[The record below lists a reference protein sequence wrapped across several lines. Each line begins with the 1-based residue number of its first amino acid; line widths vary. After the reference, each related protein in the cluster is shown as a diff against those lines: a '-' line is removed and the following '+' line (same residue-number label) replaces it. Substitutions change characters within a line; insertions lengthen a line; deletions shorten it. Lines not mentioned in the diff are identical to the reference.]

1 MLYLE
6 NYNGFDAYADLKSW
20 KSALKNGDIITIEKM
35 IKSGFNI
42 NKRFTEN
49 NFKSITA
56 LSFAFFYEQYDVVK
70 LLIKND
76 INLDVFDPINNTY
89 FISSVVIKYY
99 IISRDIGKNDILSIL
114 NLMIKKGADV
124 NLINKDGDT
133 ALILAAKYTIN
144 KLIYILIDAGSD
156 WNIMNKDD
164 QDFIDILGDF
174 TFLIKKYPTKY
185 REYKKKKT
193 SSKFNL

>member
-6 NYNGFDAYADLKSW
+6 NYNGFDAYADLRSW
-20 KSALKNGDIITIEKM
+20 KTALKNGDIITVEKM

-42 NKRFTEN
+42 NTKFTEN

-56 LSFAFFYEQYDVVK
+56 LSFAFFYDQYDVVK

-76 INLDVFDPINNTY
+76 INLDVFAPTY
-89 FISSVVIKYY
+89 DMYLISYMVIKYY
-99 IISRDIGKNDILSIL
+99 ISSDIVKNDILSIL

-124 NLINKDGDT
+124 NLINKDDGDT

-144 KLIYILIDAGSD
+144 KIIYILIDAGAN
-156 WNIMNKDD
+156 WNIMNKYG
-164 QDFIDILGDF
+164 QDFIDIIGDF
-174 TFLIKKYPTKY
+174 PFLFKKYPTKY
-185 REYKKKKT
+185 REYIKKKT